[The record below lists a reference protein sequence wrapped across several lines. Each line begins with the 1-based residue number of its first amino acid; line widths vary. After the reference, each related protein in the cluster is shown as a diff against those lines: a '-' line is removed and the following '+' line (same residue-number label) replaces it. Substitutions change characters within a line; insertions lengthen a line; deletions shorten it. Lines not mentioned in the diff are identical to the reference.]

1 MINIHTRLEAW
12 SKTKQDC
19 SFRSL
24 VSHPGGGLYKALDD
38 VRLVLQVHDELI
50 YELREEHFDEVAEIV
65 RDCMEQAVSLCIPLK
80 VKISKGRSWGEL
92 KQIDSLEQSCAYD
105 VNGVESVD
113 NEFTVQKV
121 SSHASSSVV
130 KNLFGSE

>member
-1 MINIHTRLEAW
+1 MINIHTRLAVW
-12 SKTKQDC
+12 SKSKQNC

-50 YELREEHFDEVAEIV
+50 YEVREEHFEEVAVIV

-92 KQIDSLEQSCAYD
+92 EQLQQNSNSVHSGIDVD
-105 VNGVESVD
+105 GVD
-113 NEFTVQKV
+113 NGHGVQMMSSYV
-121 SSHASSSVV
+121 SSYVV